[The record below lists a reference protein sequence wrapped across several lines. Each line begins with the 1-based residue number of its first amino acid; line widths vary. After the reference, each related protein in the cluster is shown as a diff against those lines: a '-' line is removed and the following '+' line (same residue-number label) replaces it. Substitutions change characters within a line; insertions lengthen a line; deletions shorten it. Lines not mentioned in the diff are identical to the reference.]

1 MKKDKDRNIK
11 KDKNYPL
18 EHSEKASLRK
28 RHGSRNLHEMSNS
41 HTCLKKEPSSQGTSL
56 FKGRKGLETGVL
68 EQSVREMMGGQQGVP
83 KRARAQGAI
92 GYGK

>member
-56 FKGRKGLETGVL
+56 FQGQGGFGDWSAGAVSEGNDGRTTGGPK
-68 EQSVREMMGGQQGVP
+68 ESQGTGHY
-83 KRARAQGAI
+83 RLW
-92 GYGK
+92 